1 MQTFSNQLFP
11 LDISYG
17 ASGGP
22 EYATDV
28 VVMKSGKEQRN
39 CNYQRPRYRYNVAHG
54 VKTKEQLEQLIS
66 FFRNHKG
73 QAIGF
78 CFKDWM
84 DYQAIKQPLK
94 LIANNQYQLV
104 KLYEVDE
111 RIISKPVK
119 VELYVNNKKIKN
131 DTYKIDYQSGIISFN
146 KEITEV
152 IYADF
157 EFYVPVRFASDKLSA
172 NMDNYGS
179 YSWLDISL
187 IEVIL

>member
-11 LDISYG
+11 IDISYG

-54 VKTKEQLEQLIS
+54 IKTKEQLDQLIS

-78 CFKDWM
+78 CFKDWL
-84 DYQAIKQPLK
+84 DYEAKMQPLK
-94 LIANNQYQLV
+94 PIAAKTYQLV
-104 KLYEVDE
+104 KHYAQDE
-111 RIISKPVK
+111 RLISKPVK
-119 VELYVNNKKIKN
+119 NSVELYLHEKKIKN
-131 DTYKIDYQSGIISFN
+131 YQVDYQMGIISLD
-146 KEITEV
+146 KEVSEV

-187 IEVIL
+187 IEVL